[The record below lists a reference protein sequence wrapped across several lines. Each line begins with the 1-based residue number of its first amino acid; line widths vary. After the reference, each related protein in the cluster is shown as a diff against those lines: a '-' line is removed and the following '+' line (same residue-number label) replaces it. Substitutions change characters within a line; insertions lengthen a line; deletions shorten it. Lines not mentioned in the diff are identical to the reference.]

1 MHATTLKLPLEAK
14 KAVDELSE
22 RAGVSAHR
30 FMVDA
35 VIAGIARARREAD
48 FIADSENALKG
59 VLAGRQVYSLASVER
74 YITSKAKGR
83 SAKRPRG
90 ERWRK

>member
-22 RAGVSAHR
+22 KAGVSAHR

-35 VIAGIARARREAD
+35 VIAGIERARREAD
-48 FIADSENALKG
+48 FIADSEDALKG
-59 VLAGRQVYSLASVER
+59 VLAGRPVYSLASVER
-74 YITSKAKGR
+74 YITSRAKGR
-83 SAKRPRG
+83 SVKRPIG